1 MIKSIFKSLQLNL
14 KFTEHR
20 FGNIK
25 YQIRWLEN
33 FKLLR
38 RQLKLIFLLLS
49 TAILFSC
56 SIIKLETNQK
66 QQLPDKI
73 QTAENFLARGVS
85 SYTQYHYKQAGIFF
99 NNALYAYR
107 SIDNPHGIILSL
119 SNLAKTALALG
130 NIDLAEQYVVK
141 AKKIITTSE
150 KSFNNKVI
158 NHLKIVE
165 SSIRIEKQQYRAAK
179 EILQPLLDAKQS
191 PSSVFRSAAL
201 QNRVRIAIAEDDPD
215 TAKWLQQFNQ
225 QISSSHQNS
234 YTARLMRFK
243 ATLSQ
248 DSQEQNSYYN
258 KALNIYRSS
267 AHQVGI
273 AATLEEW
280 SQQQYQLQQF
290 HVAID
295 KLVRALFIRIDLK
308 DRRHSILNLDKLHK
322 LYHLSGDKEKER
334 QTIMW
339 LKKISS
345 NDFSRWNEL
354 AEAYNTY
361 PQ

>member
-1 MIKSIFKSLQLNL
+1 MIKHIFKSL
-14 KFTEHR
+14 
-20 FGNIK
+20 
-25 YQIRWLEN
+25 
-33 FKLLR
+33 
-38 RQLKLIFLLLS
+38 QLKLIFLLLS

-73 QTAENFLARGVS
+73 QTAEKLLAHGVS
-85 SYTQYHYKQAGIFF
+85 NYNKYNYKQAGIFF

-107 SIDNPHGIILSL
+107 SIDNPRGIILSL
-119 SNLAKTALALG
+119 SNLSKIALALG
-130 NIDLAEQYVVK
+130 NVQLAEQYLVK
-141 AKKIITTSE
+141 AKNILAASG
-150 KSFNNKVI
+150 KSFNNKI
-158 NHLKIVE
+158 SNNLIMVE
-165 SSIRIEKQQYRAAK
+165 SSIRIEKQQYNIAK
-179 EILQPLLDAKQS
+179 NILQPLLDPKLS
-191 PSSVFRSAAL
+191 PAPEYRIAAL
-201 QNRVRIAIAEDDPD
+201 QNRVRIAIAEHDPH
-215 TAKWLQQFNQ
+215 AAEWLQQFSQ
-225 QISSSHQNS
+225 ATSKSHQTS

-243 ATLSQ
+243 AALSQ
-248 DSQEQNSYYN
+248 DSQEKNSYYN

-280 SQQQYQLQQF
+280 SQQQFQLKQY
-290 HVAID
+290 HIAIN
-295 KLVRALFIRIDLK
+295 KLVRAFFIRIDLK
-308 DRRHSILNLDKLHK
+308 DRRHSILILEK
-322 LYHLSGDKEKER
+322 LYKLYPLTANKEKEK

>member
-1 MIKSIFKSLQLNL
+1 MIKSIFKSL
-14 KFTEHR
+14 
-20 FGNIK
+20 
-25 YQIRWLEN
+25 
-33 FKLLR
+33 
-38 RQLKLIFLLLS
+38 QLKLIFLLLS

-73 QTAENFLARGVS
+73 QTAEKLLAHGVS
-85 SYTQYHYKQAGIFF
+85 NYNKYNYKQAGIFF

-107 SIDNPHGIILSL
+107 SIDNPRGIILSL
-119 SNLAKTALALG
+119 SNLSKIALALG
-130 NIDLAEQYVVK
+130 NVQLAEQYLVK
-141 AKKIITTSE
+141 AKNILAASG
-150 KSFNNKVI
+150 KSFNNKI
-158 NHLKIVE
+158 SNNLIMVE
-165 SSIRIEKQQYRAAK
+165 SSIQIEKQQYNIAK
-179 EILQPLLDAKQS
+179 NILQPLLDPKLS
-191 PSSVFRSAAL
+191 PASEYRIAAL
-201 QNRVRIAIAEDDPD
+201 QNRVRIAIAEHDPY
-215 TAKWLQQFNQ
+215 AAEWLQQFSQ
-225 QISSSHQNS
+225 ATSKSHQTS

-243 ATLSQ
+243 AALSQ
-248 DSQEQNSYYN
+248 DSQENNSYYN

-280 SQQQYQLQQF
+280 SQQQFQLQQYRS
-290 HVAID
+290 AID

-308 DRRHSILNLDKLHK
+308 DRRHSILILEK
-322 LYHLSGDKEKER
+322 LYKLYPLTANKEKEK